1 MTMTPIMGTLAGIA
15 LLLALILRFKLPAFL
30 SLLIASMVAGILGG
44 LPAAALLRSM
54 QEGMGGTLGFVATV
68 VGLGAIFG
76 SLLEQAGGP
85 KAIAS
90 FLLQRFGAGQAPLA
104 MVLTGFVVA
113 IPVFFDVAFIILV
126 PIVYALQRRTGE
138 SLLKYGIP
146 LLAGLAATHTFI
158 PPTPGPIAVAD
169 ILGAD
174 LGWVILAGALAGL
187 PAVLV
192 AGLFYGRYISRQIKV
207 PAPPAADEGPSAA
220 AATSSPGPFFAIIG
234 LPIVLILAQT
244 ISGSLL
250 PAPPPLVVFLGHPFT
265 ALLLANLLA
274 WYWLGIKKGKKPAE
288 LLQVSAQSLQPAGS
302 IILLTGAGGVFKQ
315 VLVDTGAGEQI
326 ASGMAAY
333 GLPVILFAFLSAA
346 LVRVAQGSATVAMIT
361 GASLCAPLLAGSS
374 PSPGQ
379 LAALAIA
386 TASGASVL
394 SHVNDSGFWLV
405 KSYLGLDEKQ
415 TFQSWTVMITLLALT
430 GFAGACLL
438 YWIF

>member
-15 LLLALILRFKLPAFL
+15 LLLALILRLKLPAFL
-30 SLLIASMVAGILGG
+30 SLLIASMVAGFLSG
-44 LPAAALLRSM
+44 LPAAALLGSM

-90 FLLQRFGAGQAPLA
+90 FLLQRFGTGRAPLA

-126 PIVYALQRRTGE
+126 PIVYALQRRTGA

-187 PAVLV
+187 PAVIV
-192 AGLFYGRYISRQIKV
+192 AGLFFGRYISRQINV
-207 PAPPAADEGPSAA
+207 SAPPVADEGRPP
-220 AATSSPGPFFAIIG
+220 ATAPSPGPFFMIIG

-250 PAPPPLVVFLGHPFT
+250 PAPPVFVVFLGHPFT
-265 ALLLANLLA
+265 ALLLANLMA
-274 WYWLGIKKGKKPAE
+274 WYWLGIKKGKTSAE

-333 GLPVILFAFLSAA
+333 GLPVMLFAFLSAA

-361 GASLCAPLLAGSS
+361 GASLCAPLLADSS
-374 PSPGQ
+374 LSPGQ

-386 TASGASVL
+386 IASGASVL

-438 YWIF
+438 YLIF